1 MAKVYKTRIQ
11 KKCVKAMGQ
20 KPLRDKAYQIAKR
33 RIEEAK
39 QKTLAIFEKHPVTSE
54 LESGPRGENI
64 SGTLGGYGN
73 LFSYIGFSSG
83 ASPIEPL
90 RTYLNRKPRV
100 YRNSKFIKKSNS
112 AEFVFRIEIPS
123 FSEMEALAQSPF
135 EGRSWLR
142 GLERGISGLG
152 YYLHSKT
159 GQLAG
164 SRSGFGLQ
172 TENRLRAMT
181 FKPITY
187 MTNILKEFRRGIN
200 SR

>member
-1 MAKVYKTRIQ
+1 MAKVYKTRI
-11 KKCVKAMGQ
+11 KKSAVKAMGQ
-20 KPLRDKAYQIAKR
+20 KPMRDQAYKIVRQ

-39 QKTLAIFEKHPVTSE
+39 RKTLAIFEKHPVTSE
-54 LESGPRGENI
+54 LESGPRGENV

-73 LFSYIGFSSG
+73 LFSYIGFDSG

-100 YRNSKFIKKSNS
+100 YRNSRFIKKNNS
-112 AEFVFRIEIPS
+112 ADFVFRIETPNL
-123 FSEMEALAQSPF
+123 SEMEGLAQSPF

-181 FKPITY
+181 FKPIIY